1 MRWRWTV
8 LFEQVRA
15 VTVQILL
22 SGRNVGVVGV
32 GSSAELSMITPEE
45 TEQLLDRQSHHGRR

>member
-1 MRWRWTV
+1 M
-8 LFEQVRA
+8 FEQVRA

-32 GSSAELSMITPEE
+32 GSSAELSMITPEPE
-45 TEQLLDRQSHHGRR
+45 PERRRRQNSC

>member
-1 MRWRWTV
+1 M
-8 LFEQVRA
+8 FEQVRA

-45 TEQLLDRQSHHGRR
+45 TEQLLHRQSHHGRR